1 MIFYSITLK
10 ASDIHLYL
18 RPRSGEE
25 LRMRTLGQ
33 PATQEQSER
42 PSLLPL
48 TRRRT
53 PKCPSNCRLTPLTD
67 RRPLVFSVLPCGMF
81 PRKGG
86 VCFCAPTRSSLLY
99 LAKLRLPP
107 QRPLP

>member
-1 MIFYSITLK
+1 MIFYPIILK

-18 RPRSGEE
+18 RLRGGEE
-25 LRMRTLGQ
+25 FRMGTLGQ
-33 PATQEQSER
+33 PAIRKQSER

-53 PKCPSNCRLTPLTD
+53 PKCPSNCMLTPLKD
-67 RRPLVFSVLPCGMF
+67 RLHFVFSVLPCGIF

-86 VCFCAPTRSSLLY
+86 VCFRAPTRSSLLY

-107 QRPLP
+107 QSPLP

>member
-1 MIFYSITLK
+1 M
-10 ASDIHLYL
+10 
-18 RPRSGEE
+18 G
-25 LRMRTLGQ
+25 TLGQ
-33 PATQEQSER
+33 PATREQSER

-53 PKCPSNCRLTPLTD
+53 PKRPSNCRLMTLTD
-67 RRPLVFSVLPCGMF
+67 RRPFVFSVLPCGMF

-86 VCFCAPTRSSLLY
+86 VCFRAPTRSSLLY

>member
-1 MIFYSITLK
+1 M
-10 ASDIHLYL
+10 
-18 RPRSGEE
+18 G
-25 LRMRTLGQ
+25 TLGQ
-33 PATQEQSER
+33 PATRKQSER

-67 RRPLVFSVLPCGMF
+67 RLHFVFSVLPCGMF

-86 VCFCAPTRSSLLY
+86 ICFYAPTRSSLLY

-107 QRPLP
+107 QMPPTINRTAA

>member
-1 MIFYSITLK
+1 M
-10 ASDIHLYL
+10 
-18 RPRSGEE
+18 G
-25 LRMRTLGQ
+25 TLGQ
-33 PATQEQSER
+33 PATREQSER

-53 PKCPSNCRLTPLTD
+53 PKCPSNCRLTPLMD
-67 RRPLVFSVLPCGMF
+67 RRPFVFSVLPCGMF

-86 VCFCAPTRSSLLY
+86 VYFRAPTRSSLLY

>member
-1 MIFYSITLK
+1 MG
-10 ASDIHLYL
+10 
-18 RPRSGEE
+18 P
-25 LRMRTLGQ
+25 LGQ
-33 PATQEQSER
+33 PATREQSER

-53 PKCPSNCRLTPLTD
+53 PKRISNCRLTPLMD
-67 RRPLVFSVLPCGMF
+67 RLHFVFSVLPCGMF
-81 PRKGG
+81 PRRRG
-86 VCFCAPTRSSLLY
+86 VCFRAPTRSSLLY